1 MPDLLPAWPLLLAFL
16 AASFVLAVTPGP
28 GVLYIV
34 TRALAH
40 GRRSGLASV
49 AGVALGNL
57 GNAIGA
63 SIGLAVVLAASSAA
77 FIAVKYAGAAYLIYI
92 GVQALRVRR
101 SLGDD
106 DAGVRAV
113 SLLRNFLDGLLDA
126 LLNPTTALFFG
137 VFLSQFSSAATTSV
151 AQSIV
156 LGTLFVVIAAGTDS
170 IYALGAATIAPHLKS
185 GARLRAHGRYLTGGA
200 LVGLGLL
207 TVFSGARDTARP

>member
-40 GRRSGLASV
+40 CRRSGLASV

-113 SLLRNFLDGLLDA
+113 SLLRNFLDGLLVA
-126 LLNPTTALFFG
+126 LLNP
-137 VFLSQFSSAATTSV
+137 
-151 AQSIV
+151 
-156 LGTLFVVIAAGTDS
+156 
-170 IYALGAATIAPHLKS
+170 
-185 GARLRAHGRYLTGGA
+185 
-200 LVGLGLL
+200 
-207 TVFSGARDTARP
+207 